1 MRSSKGRTRERI
13 RERTRAAAPS
23 GGPAPVEAQAA
34 CSAEI
39 HIVGVVVYASS
50 AHLKNVAG
58 TIGRMAGVEIHAV
71 SEQGKLVVTIEGHG
85 SDEVANTLQAIHG
98 LPGVYSAALVYQH
111 HEDAESL
118 NEELVDEADPPGVY

>member
-1 MRSSKGRTRERI
+1 MRSRKERT
-13 RERTRAAAPS
+13 RERTRAGASVS
-23 GGPAPVEAQAA
+23 GDSAPVEAQAP
-34 CSAEI
+34 CSGEI
-39 HIVGVVVYASS
+39 HIAGLVVYASP

-58 TIGRMAGVEIHAV
+58 TISRMAGAEIHAV
-71 SEQGKLVVTIEGHG
+71 SELGKLVVTIEGNG

-118 NEELVDEADPPGVY
+118 NEELVDEADPPGIY